1 VIRAASALLSPRVML
16 VDAPFNPITQ
26 KIIGA
31 AIEVHRRIGPG
42 LLESTYRRCLESELT
57 ERSVRFV
64 VERAVRRF

>member
-1 VIRAASALLSPRVML
+1 ML

-42 LLESTYRRCLESELT
+42 LLESTYRRCLNTNWPSAAYASSSSELF
-57 ERSVRFV
+57 RSSTVVVRSTRTI
-64 VERAVRRF
+64 EST